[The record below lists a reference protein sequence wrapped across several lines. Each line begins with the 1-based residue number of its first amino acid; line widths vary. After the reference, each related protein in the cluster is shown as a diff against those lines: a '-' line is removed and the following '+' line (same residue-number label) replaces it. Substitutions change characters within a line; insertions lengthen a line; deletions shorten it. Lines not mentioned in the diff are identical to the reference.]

1 MDNVDDTDDM
11 ECTEYTNYEEQPQI
25 EEAVY
30 EEQQQENKKGVVT
43 KLFSNLTDKAELIQG
58 HVKEKASETKEF
70 IGKVKELR
78 EDMKKEKAVCE
89 QEQNTESEKSEE
101 QLEEK
106 QNNYLKK
113 VDKSMENIQSQLQ
126 QIDDMESFLKNTFGE
141 DANWEEEDEEEE
153 KKSE

>member
-1 MDNVDDTDDM
+1 
-11 ECTEYTNYEEQPQI
+11 
-25 EEAVY
+25 
-30 EEQQQENKKGVVT
+30 
-43 KLFSNLTDKAELIQG
+43 
-58 HVKEKASETKEF
+58 
-70 IGKVKELR
+70 
-78 EDMKKEKAVCE
+78 MKKEKAVCE